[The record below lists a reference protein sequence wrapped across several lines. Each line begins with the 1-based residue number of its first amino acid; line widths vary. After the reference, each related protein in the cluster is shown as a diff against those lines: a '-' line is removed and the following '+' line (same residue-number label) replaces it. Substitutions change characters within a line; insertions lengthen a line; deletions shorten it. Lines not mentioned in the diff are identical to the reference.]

1 MKSNHG
7 GEASSADVP
16 STAHWSGLRRRLSHG
31 GRLHPSTSHLVPA
44 MVYAAV
50 LVLGVA
56 FIVLD
61 HHAPSWDQSHYLDVT
76 FRYDSALLSGG
87 VRSFL
92 HQVQTLDP
100 SRAPLF
106 PVLMMPLTAVF
117 GSSFRSGEWLNLLLW
132 PILLYSVYG
141 IASELFGRA
150 AAVLAMVLAA
160 TMPLLVGLSHE
171 VLQDFLVATLTTLT
185 IYVMLRTHSFEHRGS
200 SLAFGV
206 LLMLDALAKVTAAV
220 YVAAPLLVYLLWT
233 AQPLIRELKSRTL
246 RRHGLRRIGNL
257 AMAAIIGAGGALVWY
272 LPHLRP
278 TLDYLALVT
287 NGAIGTAPPDHG
299 SLRSFI
305 AFVVVFVLDVGATW
319 LIVFAALVALVIV
332 APTKLR
338 DVIRGYRPN
347 LSVGLF
353 RVLFLGAWIMT
364 PLLLVGLSA
373 TQDVRYVASALPG
386 VAIVVAGLLVSI
398 RPAVL
403 RRVVIGATSAI
414 VVLQQMFIVLGLS
427 ALPLLPGTVS
437 WSTGFGTATVD
448 FSSRGILYDR
458 PPEGPS
464 GDYPT
469 PIMRYLESRSHVDGH
484 VVPRKIG
491 FLAEEG
497 FINGNTLGYLSD
509 VRGDPFVFGDVPAQ
523 PSGSELAR
531 TLATYDFVLY
541 VPGANTNQY
550 IAFVNSHLAQSEL
563 TPAMEAAYPHAVTFP
578 SAPGQVV
585 VVLDRLP

>member
-1 MKSNHG
+1 MKSSHV
-7 GEASSADVP
+7 AATPQPSAR
-16 STAHWSGLRRRLSHG
+16 WSDLRRRFSHG
-31 GRLHPSTSHLVPA
+31 GRLHPSAPFLVA
-44 MVYAAV
+44 TAVYAAV
-50 LVLGVA
+50 LALGLA

-76 FRYDSALLSGG
+76 FRYNSALVSGG

-92 HQVQTLDP
+92 HQVQALDP

-106 PVLMMPLTAVF
+106 PILMMPVTMVF

-150 AAVLAMVLAA
+150 AGLLAMVLAA

-185 IYVMLRTHSFEHRGS
+185 IHVMLRTHWFERRGA
-200 SLAFGV
+200 SLALGV

-220 YVAAPLLVYLLWT
+220 YVAAPLIVYLLWS
-233 AQPLIRELKSRTL
+233 AQPVIRELKSKQL
-246 RRHGLRRIGNL
+246 RRFGLRRVGNVVI
-257 AMAAIIGAGGALVWY
+257 AAIIGSGGALVWY
-272 LPHLRP
+272 LPNLRP

-287 NGAIGTAPPDHG
+287 NGAVGTAPTDHG
-299 SLRSFI
+299 SLRSLV
-305 AFVVVFVLDVGATW
+305 AFVVIVFDVGATW
-319 LIVFAALVALVIV
+319 LIVFAALIALAFVV
-332 APTKLR
+332 PTKLR
-338 DVIRGYRPN
+338 DVVRGHRPKV
-347 LSVGLF
+347 SAALF
-353 RVLFLGAWIMT
+353 RLLFLGAWIAT

-373 TQDVRYVASALPG
+373 TQDTRYVSSSLPG
-386 VAIVVAGLLVSI
+386 IAVVVAGLLVAI
-398 RPAVL
+398 RPSLL
-403 RRVVIGATSAI
+403 RRVVIGATCTI
-414 VVLQQMFIVLGLS
+414 LVLQQAFIVLGLS
-427 ALPLLPGTVS
+427 ALPVLPGTVS
-437 WSTGFGTATVD
+437 WSTGFGTAVVD

-458 PPEGPS
+458 PPEGPT

-469 PIMRYLESRSHVDGH
+469 PIMRYLESRSQVDGH
-484 VVPRKIG
+484 TVPRKIG

-509 VRGDPFVFGDVPAQ
+509 LRGDPFVFGDVLTQ
-523 PSGSELAR
+523 PSGSDLTR
-531 TLATYDFVLY
+531 ILATYDFVLY
-541 VPGANTNQY
+541 VPPTSTNQY
-550 IAFVNSHLAQSEL
+550 LSFVNSQLAESEF
-563 TPAMEAAYPHAVTFP
+563 TPAMRAAYPHAVTLP